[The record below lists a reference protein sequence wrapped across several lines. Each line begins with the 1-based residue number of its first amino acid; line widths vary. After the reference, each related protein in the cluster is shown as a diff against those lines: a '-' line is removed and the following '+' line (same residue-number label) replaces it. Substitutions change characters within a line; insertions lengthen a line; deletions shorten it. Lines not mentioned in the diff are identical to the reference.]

1 MSTTLPPSA
10 TKVPILEARQ
20 MRKHYPGVQALDG
33 VDFQLA
39 PGEVRALIGK
49 NGAGKSTFVKI
60 LSGATLADS
69 GTLSV
74 QGRPTVIRSPS
85 DAFASGIAT
94 VYQEMSLIMGLSV
107 AENILL
113 GRWPRSGR
121 LGVQMIDVRRTIAD
135 AQEALDL
142 MGVALNPR
150 QIVRRL
156 SVPQRQMVE
165 IAKAVSFKPKV
176 LILDEPTS
184 SLPAHE
190 VDALLALVRRLA
202 ERGVAVI
209 YVSHRL
215 QELPRVA
222 DSLTVFRDGRQV
234 GTVPMSEASP
244 ERIVQMMIG
253 TEWKKSRS
261 AHRES
266 AGAVRLSVRNAS
278 RRHHLR
284 DVSFDLRAG
293 EVLGIAGLLGSGRT
307 ELLRAI
313 FGLDRLD
320 SGSIAVDGRVVAR
333 PTPIRMKS
341 LGVGMT
347 PEDRKGQGL
356 VAALSVAKN
365 LTLSCLER
373 ISRNRV
379 ILPKAER
386 SLAEE
391 MVKALSI
398 RTPSLGVKA
407 RALSG
412 GNQQKLVIGKWL
424 NSRVNVLL
432 MDEPTRG
439 IDIEAKSQVYDLV
452 SSLADRGI
460 SVIFVSSE
468 IDEVLE
474 VSDRILV
481 LNRGRIAAD
490 VPAARATLESVL
502 AVAMSDGEG

>member
-1 MSTTLPPSA
+1 MST
-10 TKVPILEARQ
+10 VPILKAHAL
-20 MRKHYPGVQALDG
+20 RKSYPGVQALDG
-33 VDFQLA
+33 VDFELA

-60 LSGATLADS
+60 LSGATMADS
-69 GTLSV
+69 GTLAV
-74 QGRPTVIRSPS
+74 EGKHAAIRSPA
-85 DAFASGIAT
+85 DAFAAGIAT
-94 VYQEMSLIMGLSV
+94 VYQEMSLVMGLSV

-113 GRWPRSGR
+113 GRWPRKGR
-121 LGVQMIDVRRTIAD
+121 FGLQMIDKSETLSVA
-135 AQEALDL
+135 AQAMDM
-142 MGVALNPR
+142 MGIALNPR
-150 QIVRRL
+150 EIVRRL
-156 SVPQRQMVE
+156 SVPERQMVE

-190 VDALLALVRRLA
+190 VDALLSLVRRLA

-222 DSLTVFRDGRQV
+222 DSLTVFRDGLQV
-234 GTVPMSEASP
+234 GTVPMSEGTP

-253 TEWKKSRS
+253 GEWEKSRS

-266 AGAVRLSVRNAS
+266 SGAVRLSVRHAE
-278 RRHHLR
+278 RRNHLH
-284 DVSFDLRAG
+284 DVTLDLHEG

-320 SGSIAVDGRVVAR
+320 SGSVSIDGRVVSR

-347 PEDRKGQGL
+347 PEDRKAQGL
-356 VAALSVAKN
+356 VSVLSVAKN
-365 LTLSCLER
+365 LTLSCLDR
-373 ISRNRV
+373 VSRNRV
-379 ILPKAER
+379 IMPQLER
-386 SLAEE
+386 ALAGS
-391 MVKALSI
+391 MVEALSI

-407 RALSG
+407 RSLSG

-424 NSRVNVLL
+424 NSQVKVLL

-439 IDIEAKSQVYDLV
+439 IDIEAKNQVYELV
-452 SSLADRGI
+452 RNLSGRGI

-474 VSDRILV
+474 VSDRILI
-481 LNRGRIAAD
+481 LNQGRIVAD
-490 VPAARATLESVL
+490 VRAAEVTLERVL
-502 AVAMSDGEG
+502 SIAMSNEEVQSLT

>member
-1 MSTTLPPSA
+1 MST
-10 TKVPILEARQ
+10 VPILEAHGL
-20 MRKHYPGVQALDG
+20 RKSYPGVQALDG
-33 VDFQLA
+33 VDFELA

-60 LSGATLADS
+60 LSGATMADS
-69 GTLSV
+69 GTLSIE
-74 QGRPTVIRSPS
+74 GRQAVIRSPA
-85 DAFASGIAT
+85 DAFAAGIAT
-94 VYQEMSLIMGLSV
+94 VYQEMSLVMGLSV

-113 GRWPRSGR
+113 GRWPRRGR
-121 LGVQMIDVRRTIAD
+121 LGLQMIDMSETLSAA
-135 AQEALDL
+135 AQAMDM
-142 MGVALNPR
+142 MGIALNPR
-150 QIVRRL
+150 EIVRRL
-156 SVPQRQMVE
+156 SVPERQMVE

-234 GTVPMSEASP
+234 GTVPMAEGTP

-253 TEWKKSRS
+253 AEWQKSSSVRRQS
-261 AHRES
+261 S
-266 AGAVRLSVRNAS
+266 GAVRLSVSHAQ

-284 DVSFDLRAG
+284 DVTFDLHEG

-320 SGSIAVDGRVVAR
+320 SGTISVDGRIVSR

-356 VAALSVAKN
+356 VSVLSVAKN
-365 LTLSCLER
+365 LTLSCLDR
-373 ISRNRV
+373 VSRNRV
-379 ILPKAER
+379 IMPQLER
-386 SLAEE
+386 SLANS
-391 MVKALSI
+391 MVGALSI

-424 NSRVNVLL
+424 NSQVKVLL

-439 IDIEAKSQVYDLV
+439 IDIEAKNQVYELV
-452 SSLADRGI
+452 RNLAAEGI

-481 LNRGRIAAD
+481 LNQGRIVAD
-490 VPAARATLESVL
+490 VRAAQVTLERVL
-502 AVAMSDGEG
+502 SIAMSDEEVQNSR

>member
-1 MSTTLPPSA
+1 MSG
-10 TKVPILEARQ
+10 VPILKAEQ

-33 VDFQLA
+33 VDFELW

-60 LSGATLADS
+60 LSGATHADS
-69 GTLSV
+69 GTLAIEGKPS
-74 QGRPTVIRSPS
+74 VIRTPH

-94 VYQEMSLIMGLSV
+94 VYQEMSLVMGLTV

-113 GRWPRSGR
+113 GRWPRRSR
-121 LGVQMIDVRRTIAD
+121 LGVQVIDKPGTV
-135 AQEALDL
+135 EAAGQALEM
-142 MGVALNPR
+142 MGVKLNPR
-150 QIVRRL
+150 EIVRRL
-156 SVPQRQMVE
+156 SVPERQMVE
-165 IAKAVSFKPKV
+165 IAKALAFKPKV

-234 GTVPMSEASP
+234 GTVPIREASP

-253 TEWKKSRS
+253 GEWKKSRAAARQAS
-261 AHRES
+261 SRVRL
-266 AGAVRLSVRNAS
+266 AVRGLE
-278 RRHHLR
+278 RRHHLHG
-284 DVSFDLRAG
+284 VSFDLHEG

-313 FGLDRLD
+313 FGLDSLD
-320 SGSIAVDGRVVAR
+320 AGTISVDGKQVSR
-333 PTPIRMKS
+333 PTPMRMKA

-356 VAALSVAKN
+356 VSVLSVAKN
-365 LTLSCLER
+365 LTLSCLDR
-373 ISRNRV
+373 VSRNSV
-379 ILPKAER
+379 ISLRAER
-386 SLAEE
+386 ALAGT
-391 MVKALSI
+391 MVEALSI
-398 RTPSLGVKA
+398 RTPGLAVQA

-424 NSRVNVLL
+424 NSQVKVLL

-439 IDIEAKSQVYDLV
+439 IDIEAKNQVYELV
-452 SSLADRGI
+452 RSLASRGI

-474 VSDRILV
+474 VSDRVLV
-481 LNRGRIAAD
+481 LNRGSIAAD
-490 VPAARATLESVL
+490 VPSSEVDLEKVL
-502 AVAMSDGEG
+502 GIAMSTEEGQPKE

>member
-1 MSTTLPPSA
+1 
-10 TKVPILEARQ
+10 V
-20 MRKHYPGVQALDG
+20 
-33 VDFQLA
+33 
-39 PGEVRALIGK
+39 
-49 NGAGKSTFVKI
+49 
-60 LSGATLADS
+60 
-69 GTLSV
+69 
-74 QGRPTVIRSPS
+74 
-85 DAFASGIAT
+85 
-94 VYQEMSLIMGLSV
+94 MGLTV

-113 GRWPRSGR
+113 GRWPRRSR
-121 LGVQMIDVRRTIAD
+121 LGVQVIDKPGTV
-135 AQEALDL
+135 EAAGQALEM
-142 MGVALNPR
+142 MGVKLNPR
-150 QIVRRL
+150 EIVRRL
-156 SVPQRQMVE
+156 SVPERQMVE
-165 IAKAVSFKPKV
+165 IAKALAFKPKV

-234 GTVPMSEASP
+234 GTVPIREASP

-253 TEWKKSRS
+253 GEWKKSRAAARQAS
-261 AHRES
+261 SRVRL
-266 AGAVRLSVRNAS
+266 AVRGLE
-278 RRHHLR
+278 RRHHLHG
-284 DVSFDLRAG
+284 VSFDLHEG

-313 FGLDRLD
+313 FGLDSLD
-320 SGSIAVDGRVVAR
+320 AGTISVDGKQVSR
-333 PTPIRMKS
+333 PTPMRMKA

-356 VAALSVAKN
+356 VSVLSVAKN
-365 LTLSCLER
+365 LTLSCLDR
-373 ISRNRV
+373 VSRNSV
-379 ILPKAER
+379 ISLRAER
-386 SLAEE
+386 ALAGT
-391 MVKALSI
+391 MVEALSI
-398 RTPSLGVKA
+398 RTPGLAVQA

-424 NSRVNVLL
+424 NSQVKVLL

-439 IDIEAKSQVYDLV
+439 IDIEAKNQVYELV
-452 SSLADRGI
+452 RSLASRGI

-474 VSDRILV
+474 VSDRVLV
-481 LNRGRIAAD
+481 LNRGSIAAD
-490 VPAARATLESVL
+490 VPSSEVDLEKVL
-502 AVAMSDGEG
+502 GIAMSTEEGQPKE